1 MCASRTGGRPRRGG
15 SGHVAYVKGLRLAE
29 EASARLDRRERWFFR
44 VSGQV
49 GGLPDL
55 RVS

>member
-1 MCASRTGGRPRRGG
+1 MVAFRARPFGGN
-15 SGHVAYVKGLRLAE
+15 GHVAYVKGLRLAE
-29 EASARLDRRERWFFR
+29 EAPARLDRRERWFFR

-49 GGLPDL
+49 GGQKQVPDL